1 MAKWLGPCPQCQHTH
16 GTSTCSTC
24 GGGLGYPPGVPV
36 PLVDP
41 CDQCADGIGTQ
52 PPVDPEA
59 PPAVVDVQPE
69 LSTLSLTDDD
79 WRVEQVIGTGGP
91 LEAPTPQRVEVVA
104 DLAPHRATW
113 RKQTAA
119 LLDELHRLGE
129 RDPGRALDVATQALA
144 FARHQA
150 KLGS

>member
-24 GGGLGYPPGVPV
+24 GGGLGYPPGVV
-36 PLVDP
+36 AQLVEP
-41 CDQCADGIGTQ
+41 CGECADGIGTQ
-52 PPVDPEA
+52 PPVDTEA
-59 PPAVVDVQPE
+59 PTAVMTITPE
-69 LSTLSLTDDD
+69 LSTLAID
-79 WRVEQVIGTGGP
+79 WRVEQIMSVGGE
-91 LEAPTPQRVEVVA
+91 LGPTQPQRVDVVA
-104 DLAPHRATW
+104 DLAPIPATW

-144 FARHQA
+144 FAKHQA